1 MADVEFKDN
10 SIQVKAAINEK
21 AVAFLHEVAG
31 ELAARSSM
39 NVKRQSGQT
48 ANSYTYSVD
57 EKSLSATFGSPLE
70 NAVWEELG
78 TGEYAV
84 NGDGRKG
91 YWVFVEGQSKGGGGG
106 KTLDLASAKRAMAM
120 LRRKGL
126 NAYYTKGKR
135 PRKPIQKAV
144 NSSHSFVES
153 TAEKYFGELN

>member
-1 MADVEFKDN
+1 MAEVQFQDN
-10 SIQVKAAINEK
+10 SLAVKSAIAREER
-21 AVAFLHEVAG
+21 AFLEEVGGEVASRTKQNSRRKTG
-31 ELAARSSM
+31 
-39 NVKRQSGQT
+39 KT
-48 ANSYTYSVD
+48 AGSWTYQVD
-57 EKSLSATFGSPLE
+57 ESKLEAQIGSPDE

-135 PRKPIQKAV
+135 PNKALQQAG
-144 NSSHSFVES
+144 NSVAPLAQAA
-153 TAEKYFGELN
+153 AEKAFGRIN